1 VTDIKDNPFEEPVEV
16 EVGAAAVNDGSDA
29 AADPGSAEIENE
41 NEFAMRLHEEQVRHR
56 EAIMRMQAETENL
69 RKRMARDLD
78 RSRKF
83 ALEAIMKDLLQ
94 VSDSLQRGL
103 EVDDDSL
110 TVESL
115 REGQQLTLRMLGKV
129 MSDHH
134 LEEIDPAGEAFDP
147 EWHEAMT
154 MLPSAEE
161 EENTVLEVLQK
172 GYRLH
177 DRLIRPA
184 RVVVSRKP

>member
-1 VTDIKDNPFEEPVEV
+1 MTDIKDNPFEEPVEV
-16 EVGAAAVNDGSDA
+16 DVVAAAGAEDDEADAEAESDQIS
-29 AADPGSAEIENE
+29 DE
-41 NEFAMRLHEEQVRHR
+41 NEFAIRLHEEQARHR

-69 RKRMARDLD
+69 RKRMARELD

-83 ALEAIMKDLLQ
+83 ALENIMKDLLQ

-115 REGQQLTLRMLGKV
+115 REGQELTLRMLGKV

>member
-1 VTDIKDNPFEEPVEV
+1 MTDIKDNPFEEPVEV
-16 EVGAAAVNDGSDA
+16 DVVAAAGAEDDESDA
-29 AADPGSAEIENE
+29 EAESDQISDE
-41 NEFAMRLHEEQVRHR
+41 NEFAIRLHEEQARHR

-69 RKRMARDLD
+69 RKRMARELD

-83 ALEAIMKDLLQ
+83 ALENIMKDLLQ

-110 TVESL
+110 TVDSL
-115 REGQQLTLRMLGKV
+115 REGQELTLRMLGKV

>member
-1 VTDIKDNPFEEPVEV
+1 MTDIKDNPFEEPVEV
-16 EVGAAAVNDGSDA
+16 DVVAAAGAEDDESDA
-29 AADPGSAEIENE
+29 EAESDQISDE
-41 NEFAMRLHEEQVRHR
+41 NEFAIRLHEEQARHR

-69 RKRMARDLD
+69 RKRMARELD

-83 ALEAIMKDLLQ
+83 ALENIMKDLLQ

-115 REGQQLTLRMLGKV
+115 REGQELTLRMLGKV